1 MKEVFKMDIETKVKN
16 IIQDQL
22 NVSDEMI
29 NKGEMNL
36 VEDLGADSLDIVELL
51 MTFEEEFNIEI
62 TDKDISE
69 RHLDTINAAIDLVKV
84 KLPKNK

>member
-1 MKEVFKMDIETKVKN
+1 MKEVFKMDIETRVKH
-16 IIQDQL
+16 IIQEQL

-36 VEDLGADSLDIVELL
+36 VEDLGADSLDIVEML